1 MNILLVDDEPVQRQI
16 LKDFLEERGYKVV
29 EAEDGHQAISIFKK
43 QFIPLV
49 LLDHRM
55 PGMTGDE
62 VLKELKKINP
72 LVKVI
77 MITAYG
83 AIDTAVKVMK
93 LGAFDFLEKPV
104 DLNELLKKIDKALED
119 VEIEK
124 DIKELTID
132 KEPETSQNSFSF
144 IGKSSAIKEAI
155 SIAKRIAPTSWPVL
169 IYGETGTG
177 KELMARLIHEL
188 SPRKSSPFVAIN
200 CATFSENLFESELFG
215 HIKGA
220 FTGANKDKRGLF
232 EEANGGTI
240 FLDEVGEI
248 PISLQAKLLRVLQE
262 QTILRVGSTRPIK
275 IDVRVISATNRN
287 LKEMIKQGKFRQDLY
302 YRLNVFELT
311 LPPLRERK
319 EDIPE
324 LVKYF
329 IKKYSNREI
338 TVSSSALDFL
348 IKYNW
353 PGNIRELEHV
363 IQRTVTLARGV
374 VLKESD
380 FCLDYEELDE
390 SYSSLQQ
397 RLEAIEKKEI
407 LKALEKTNWVQTR
420 AAERLGISERVLR
433 YKMKKFGIK
442 KSTN

>member
-348 IKYNW
+348 I
-353 PGNIRELEHV
+353 
-363 IQRTVTLARGV
+363 
-374 VLKESD
+374 
-380 FCLDYEELDE
+380 
-390 SYSSLQQ
+390 
-397 RLEAIEKKEI
+397 
-407 LKALEKTNWVQTR
+407 R
-420 AAERLGISERVLR
+420 AS
-433 YKMKKFGIK
+433 
-442 KSTN
+442 